1 MVACMPE
8 NNSTGFIM
16 GNSVAAARKRR
27 DWIELCVGYGLIL
40 AVIWTPRPLQTV
52 LYYVTIAVLLVMF
65 WRSFEGWTA
74 MGLRATNLLRS
85 LWIVGVALLLAS
97 IAVLLAI
104 RLHTLHVPDGPV
116 LFLKTYWG
124 YAVWS
129 FVQQILLLDF
139 FLLRFLRL
147 LPGKKSA
154 VVATTGVFALAH
166 VPNPI
171 LTTLTLLWGLAACLL
186 FLRYRNIYPLAIAH
200 AIFGICIAITVPG
213 PVTHHMRVGLGYLQ
227 YRRYAPHQS
236 KTRDTNPVLFR
247 SRSPLAPPQRRRPL
261 AGDPGPGGRVD
272 WSDSAPGH
280 IFPGFAYR
288 SQMDHIVSTHAW
300 VIAEAPT
307 RRC

>member
-1 MVACMPE
+1 MHPISIAALTVAFVPE
-8 NNSTGFIM
+8 IDSTASIRGSF
-16 GNSVAAARKRR
+16 VAAAPKRR
-27 DWIELCVGYGLIL
+27 DWIELCLGYGLIM

-52 LYYVTIAVLLVMF
+52 LYFATIAVLLAMF

-85 LWIVGVALLLAS
+85 LWIVGVALLLAL
-97 IAVLLAI
+97 IPVLFAI
-104 RLHTLHVPDGPV
+104 RLNTLNVADGGV

-129 FVQQILLLDF
+129 LVQQILLLDF
-139 FLLRFLRL
+139 FLSRFLRL
-147 LPGKKSA
+147 LPGKRSA
-154 VVATTGVFALAH
+154 VVATAVIFALAH

-171 LTTLTLLWGLAACLL
+171 LTSLTLLWGLAACLL

-200 AIFGICIAITVPG
+200 AIFGICIAVTVPA

-227 YRRYAPHQS
+227 YRRYAPPQS

-247 SRSPLAPPQRRRPL
+247 SRSPL
-261 AGDPGPGGRVD
+261 PGGRVD
-272 WSDSAPGH
+272 WSDVAPGH

-300 VIAEAPT
+300 VMAEAPT

>member
-1 MVACMPE
+1 M
-8 NNSTGFIM
+8 
-16 GNSVAAARKRR
+16 AAAPKRR
-27 DWIELCVGYGLIL
+27 DWIELCLGYSLIM

-52 LYYVTIAVLLVMF
+52 LYFATIAVLLAMF

-97 IAVLLAI
+97 IPVLFAI
-104 RLHTLHVPDGPV
+104 RLNTLNVADGRV

-129 FVQQILLLDF
+129 LVQQILLLDF
-139 FLLRFLRL
+139 FLSRFLRL
-147 LPGKKSA
+147 LPGKRSA
-154 VVATTGVFALAH
+154 VVATAGIFALAH
-166 VPNPI
+166 APNPI
-171 LTTLTLLWGLAACLL
+171 LTSLTLLWGLAACLL

-200 AIFGICIAITVPG
+200 AIFGICIAVTVPA

-227 YRRYAPHQS
+227 YRRHAPHQS

-247 SRSPLAPPQRRRPL
+247 SRSALP
-261 AGDPGPGGRVD
+261 DGRVD
-272 WSDSAPGH
+272 WSDGAPGH

-307 RRC
+307 RHC